1 MFVFGLGDIY
11 NSCSVGGAVLLV
23 CGLYLGLWG
32 KTKEEDIE
40 RSYGEKQSQ
49 KEIKEEVIIV

>member
-1 MFVFGLGDIY
+1 M
-11 NSCSVGGAVLLV
+11 GGAVLLV

-32 KTKEEDIE
+32 KTKEEKIE
-40 RSYGEKQSQ
+40 RYGEKQSQ